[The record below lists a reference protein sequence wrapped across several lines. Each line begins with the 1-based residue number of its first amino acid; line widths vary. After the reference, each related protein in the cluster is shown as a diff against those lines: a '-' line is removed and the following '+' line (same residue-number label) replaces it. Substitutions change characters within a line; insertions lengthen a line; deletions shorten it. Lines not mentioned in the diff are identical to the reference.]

1 MHMQNLNNKTNEWI
15 IKKKKEV
22 FCFDDFQG
30 DISFRSQLN
39 KYLKRVSYVFYM
51 NLAGV

>member
-1 MHMQNLNNKTNEWI
+1 MNEYF
-15 IKKKKEV
+15 KKMEE
-22 FCFDDFQG
+22 FRFDDFQG

-51 NLAGV
+51 NLAGVLEVGFLTFFV